1 MSHGAVVREW
11 LPLAGLMVSAF
22 VFNASEFMPVG
33 LLLDIGESFGASES
47 QTGMLVSIYAW
58 AVMLLSL
65 PLMVVA
71 TRVPFRPLLLGVVAL
86 FAAGQLLSSVAAS
99 YEALMGARLVVAA
112 SHAVFWAI
120 VAPIAV
126 RIASPSRQSL
136 ALSMVVMGSSVAMI
150 VGLPLGRSIG
160 LFMGWRLAFGCVCA
174 VATALLV
181 YLAVLLP
188 RVSGAEP
195 FSLSRL
201 PGVMKN
207 KALFGLFAL
216 TALYSLG
223 YYTVYSY
230 IEPFLQQVGGLDD
243 AMITV
248 ALSSFGVAGVVGS
261 VLYARV
267 GAAHSRAFLCLV
279 VGGVAASLFLIAG
292 AAFGAVAAFSV
303 CALWGLS
310 GAAFSAAS
318 QGEII
323 RSAAGDEETVAMAIF
338 SGIFNFG
345 IGTGALLGGARW
357 STLLVCASSA
367 LRRSSTA
374 FLWSLRGW
382 CAANRPPQGCSPRT
396 TRWRGPLRPARRRT
410 TPVGAGPPL
419 PCRLRRF
426 VPLRSSR
433 RREGVPPLAS

>member
-22 VFNASEFMPVG
+22 VFNTSEFMPVG

-279 VGGVAASLFLIAG
+279 VGGVVASLFLIAG

-345 IGTGALLGGARW
+345 IGTGALLGGSVVDA
-357 STLLVCASSA
+357 LGVCFVGVAGGIVGVA
-367 LRRSSTA
+367 A
-374 FLWSLRGW
+374 FLYCVFVVAPRLVRG
-382 CAANRPPQGCSPRT
+382 
-396 TRWRGPLRPARRRT
+396 
-410 TPVGAGPPL
+410 
-419 PCRLRRF
+419 
-426 VPLRSSR
+426 
-433 RREGVPPLAS
+433 

>member
-1 MSHGAVVREW
+1 MLHGAVVREW

-22 VFNASEFMPVG
+22 VFNTSEFMPVG

-86 FAAGQLLSSVAAS
+86 FAAGQFLSSVAAS

-243 AMITV
+243 AMITM
-248 ALSSFGVAGVVGS
+248 ALSSFDVAGVVGS
-261 VLYARV
+261 ALYARV

-279 VGGVAASLFLIAG
+279 VGGVAVSLFLIAG
-292 AAFGAVAAFSV
+292 PPSAPSPRFRCAPCGAVGCGVQRGVPRRDHPAPQATRKRSRWPSSPAFSISASARAPCWGAVVDALGV
-303 CALWGLS
+303 CLVGVAGGLV
-310 GAAFSAAS
+310 G
-318 QGEII
+318 
-323 RSAAGDEETVAMAIF
+323 VA
-338 SGIFNFG
+338 
-345 IGTGALLGGARW
+345 ALLYCVFVVAPRLAR
-357 STLLVCASSA
+357 
-367 LRRSSTA
+367 
-374 FLWSLRGW
+374 G
-382 CAANRPPQGCSPRT
+382 
-396 TRWRGPLRPARRRT
+396 
-410 TPVGAGPPL
+410 
-419 PCRLRRF
+419 
-426 VPLRSSR
+426 
-433 RREGVPPLAS
+433 